1 MPFFKPAARVIF
13 TFLFLCSLLHTTKA
27 DALLYTIKPEVTLR
41 EGPDQDSR
49 ILKKL
54 RHNQTLT
61 EKEKSGQ
68 WIRVRTLTGLEGFV
82 NQDMVSDTWIR
93 IYKEERL
100 LTVMKGEAPLK
111 SFRVALSPSNPYKDK
126 VRQGDSGTPEG
137 RFYICEML
145 DNPAR
150 ERYGARSMR
159 LSYPNI
165 EDARRGLTEKLIDYD
180 TYRTILKDIQVGKMP
195 QQNSALGGSIR
206 IHGGGNSNDWT
217 LGCVALDD
225 KDIIELF
232 GMTSVGTRVEI
243 YRNKKQDA
251 QINNPD
257 FLNNKILEGAKTQL
271 KNPALY
277 TTNATG
283 LLKISYPM
291 GDISQKEAVCTDI
304 IIRALR
310 HAGIDLQAL
319 VHEHVL
325 SYPEQ
330 YTNIQKPDYNIDHR
344 RTRNLQIYLKHN
356 AINIFDGSG
365 KPDMAALKPGDIV
378 ILDTGIQNGTAFDHI
393 GIVDTEKGDSGNF
406 RLINIWTIGYHTES
420 MSLLGKDYPDVVGVF
435 RLTHL
440 FDYQ

>member
-1 MPFFKPAARVIF
+1 MPFFKPTARVIF
-13 TFLFLCSLLHTTKA
+13 TLLLLFSLLQAGNT
-27 DALLYTIKPEVTLR
+27 DALLYTTSPEVNLR
-41 EGPDQDSR
+41 EGPGQESR
-49 ILKKL
+49 ILEKL

-61 EKEKSGQ
+61 EKEKIGQ
-68 WIRVRTLTGLEGFV
+68 WIKVITQTGMEGFV
-82 NQDMVSDTWIR
+82 NQEMVSDTWIK

-111 SFRVALSPSNPYKDK
+111 SFRVALSPSNPDKDK

-165 EDARRGLTEKLIDYD
+165 EDARRGLADKLIDND
-180 TYRTILKDIQVGKMP
+180 TYKTILKNILAGKMP
-195 QQNSALGGSIR
+195 NQNTPLGGSIR
-206 IHGGGNSNDWT
+206 IHGGDSSNDWT

-225 KDIIELF
+225 KDIIEIF
-232 GMTSVGTRVEI
+232 DMVMVGTRADI
-243 YRNKKQDA
+243 YRNKREYET
-251 QINNPD
+251 INRD
-257 FLNNKILEGAKTQL
+257 GYLNEMILAGAKVQM

-277 TTNATG
+277 TNNATG
-283 LLKISYPM
+283 LIKLTYPM
-291 GDISQKEAVCTDI
+291 GDISEKEAVCTDI

-319 VHEHVL
+319 VHEHIL
-325 SYPEQ
+325 SHPEL
-330 YTNIQKPDYNIDHR
+330 YKNIQKPDYNIDHR

-356 AINIFDGSG
+356 AINIFNGNG

-378 ILDTGIQNGTAFDHI
+378 ILDTGIQNGTVFDHI
-393 GIVDTEKGDSGNF
+393 GVIDNEKDASENYKV
-406 RLINIWTIGYHTES
+406 INIWTIGYHTDA
-420 MSLLGKDYPDVVGVF
+420 MSLLGKDYPDVVSVF
-435 RLTHL
+435 RMTHL

>member
-1 MPFFKPAARVIF
+1 MFKLAIKIII
-13 TFLFLCSLLHTTKA
+13 TTISLSYLFHPGNA
-27 DALLYTIKPEVTLR
+27 DALLYTIRSEVDLR
-41 EGPDQDSR
+41 EGPGQDFR
-49 ILKKL
+49 VVQKLK
-54 RHNQTLT
+54 HNQTLV
-61 EKEKSGQ
+61 EKEKQGQ
-68 WIRVRTLTGLEGFV
+68 WIKVNTLTGMEGFV
-82 NQDMVSDTWIR
+82 NQEMVSDTWVK
-93 IYKEERL
+93 IYKDERS
-100 LTVMKGEAPLK
+100 LTVMKGDNLLK
-111 SFRVALSPSNPYKDK
+111 SYKAALCPFNPDKDK
-126 VRQGDSGTPEG
+126 IKQGDGGTPEG
-137 RFYICEML
+137 RFFICEML

-165 EDARRGLTEKLIDYD
+165 EDARRGLEKRLIDQAVYD
-180 TYRTILKDIQVGKMP
+180 KILKDIQVGEMP
-195 QQNSALGGSIR
+195 LQNTALGGSIR

-232 GMTSVGTRVEI
+232 GITTVGTRVEI
-243 YRNKKQDA
+243 YRNKKQDTHV
-251 QINNPD
+251 NNPD
-257 FLNNKILEGAKTQL
+257 FLNKKILEGAKAQM

-310 HAGIDLQAL
+310 HTGIDLQAL

-325 SYPEQ
+325 SHPEL
-330 YTNIQKPDYNIDHR
+330 YKNIQKPDYKIDHR

-356 AINIFDGSG
+356 AINIFGGNG
-365 KPDMAALKPGDIV
+365 KSDMAALKPGDIV
-378 ILDTGIQNGTAFDHI
+378 ILDTGIQNGTVFDHI
-393 GIVDTEKGDSGNF
+393 GIVDTEKDDSGNYM
-406 RLINIWTIGYHTES
+406 LINIWTIGYHTES
-420 MSLLGKDYPDVVGVF
+420 MNLLGKDYPDVVGVF
-435 RLTHL
+435 RMTHL